1 VRLLL
6 DSHALIW
13 WLGDDPTL
21 SCVARAC
28 IDDGDNLVAV
38 SAATTWEITI
48 KRSLGKLTTPDDLQE
63 QIIASE
69 FVALSITIEDGIS
82 AGRLPRHHGDPFDR
96 MLIAQAQA
104 GKWTIVTRDRH
115 FAAYG
120 VDILPA

>member
-1 VRLLL
+1 VRFLL

-21 SCVARAC
+21 SPVARAR
-28 IDDGDNLVAV
+28 IDDDNNLVAI
-38 SAATTWEITI
+38 SAATVWEISI
-48 KRSLGKLTTPDDLQE
+48 KRSLGKLTTPDDLRE
-63 QIIASE
+63 QIIANA
-69 FVALSITIEDGIS
+69 FVALPITIEDGIA

-104 GKWTIVTRDRH
+104 GRWTIVTRDRR

-120 VDILPA
+120 IDILPA